1 MPVNKDMTQFD
12 YIIVGA
18 GSAGSVLA
26 NRLSADGRFRILIL
40 EAGGKD
46 SNPFLHIPAGYVKT
60 LVDPNLLWQF
70 RSSPSAG
77 SGGRE
82 IALPQGRVYGGSSS
96 LNGLVYNRGQAADF
110 NTWAQLGNTGWAY
123 EDVLPYFRRSERRI
137 GDDDR
142 YRGRDGG
149 IVVSDPRWTH
159 PICEA
164 FIAGVVS
171 TGVPRSLDYNGADQT
186 GVGYFQRMIGGRFR
200 VSAARGFLHPALKRP
215 NVSIRSGV
223 QVSQLILEGKKV
235 IGVRYFHEGAPGQ
248 ETEVRCGREVIV
260 SAGTVNSTKILQL
273 SGIGDPNDLRAIGIE
288 PQHALR
294 GMGKN
299 FRDHY
304 FVRLSA
310 RLKDGVISLNQMS
323 RGWRLGL
330 EIAKWVSGI
339 PSILSLS
346 PSIVHAF
353 WKSSEVLDHPDLQF
367 VFTPGS
373 YKPGRVYV
381 LDDFPAATC
390 GFTQQRPESV
400 GFVRL
405 KSKDPTEAPTIQPN
419 YLDTEKDRATV
430 VAAMR
435 LARKFLCSEEMA
447 KFYLKEEL
455 PGADVVSDDA
465 LLEFARKT
473 GNTGY
478 HLIGTCMMGPPSDP
492 LAVVDPSLR
501 VHGLGGVRVIDA
513 SIMPRM
519 VSANTYASTLMIAEK
534 GADMVLEKMAA

>member
-1 MPVNKDMTQFD
+1 MSVTRDAAQFD

-26 NRLSADGRFRILIL
+26 NRLSADGRNKILVL

-60 LVDPNLLWQF
+60 LVDPKVLWQF
-70 RSSPSAG
+70 RSAPSQG

-96 LNGLVYNRGQAADF
+96 LNGLVYNRGQSGDF
-110 NTWAQLGNTGWAY
+110 DTWAQLGNPAWSY
-123 EDVLPYFRRSERRI
+123 EDVLPYFRRSERRV
-137 GDDDR
+137 GGEDR

-149 IVVSDPRWTH
+149 IVISDPGWSH

-164 FIAGVVS
+164 FIAGVAAS
-171 TGVPRSLDYNGADQT
+171 GVPRSRDYNGADQT
-186 GVGYFQRMIGGRFR
+186 GVGYFQRMIDGRFR

-215 NVSIRSGV
+215 NVALRSHV
-223 QVSQLILEGKKV
+223 QVFDLILEGGRV
-235 IGVRYFHEGAPGQ
+235 VGVRYFQDGAPD
-248 ETEVRCGREVIV
+248 EVVEVRCGREVIV
-260 SAGTVNSTKILQL
+260 SAGTINSTKLLQL
-273 SGIGDPNDLRAIGIE
+273 SGIGDPEELKPLGVEVR
-288 PQHALR
+288 HALR
-294 GMGKN
+294 GVGKN

-304 FVRLSA
+304 FVRMSA
-310 RLKDGVISLNQMS
+310 RLKDDVVSLNQMA

-330 EIAKWVSGI
+330 EIAKWSLGR

-353 WKSSEVLDHPDLQF
+353 WKSSDVLDRPDLQF

-405 KSKDPTEAPTIQPN
+405 KSTDPKDAPIIQPN
-419 YLDTEKDRATV
+419 YLASETDRRVV

-435 LARKFLCSEEMA
+435 LARKFLRSKEMEPL
-447 KFYLKEEL
+447 YLKEEL
-455 PGADVVSDDA
+455 PGLDVDTDDE

-478 HLIGTCMMGPPSDP
+478 HLIGSCMMGPASDP
-492 LAVVDPSLR
+492 LAVVDARLR
-501 VHGLGGVRVIDA
+501 VHGLEGLRVIDA

-534 GADMVLEKMAA
+534 GADMVLDRTAA

>member
-1 MPVNKDMTQFD
+1 M
-12 YIIVGA
+12 I
-18 GSAGSVLA
+18 
-26 NRLSADGRFRILIL
+26 DGRFRI
-40 EAGGKD
+40 
-46 SNPFLHIPAGYVKT
+46 
-60 LVDPNLLWQF
+60 
-70 RSSPSAG
+70 
-77 SGGRE
+77 
-82 IALPQGRVYGGSSS
+82 
-96 LNGLVYNRGQAADF
+96 
-110 NTWAQLGNTGWAY
+110 
-123 EDVLPYFRRSERRI
+123 
-137 GDDDR
+137 
-142 YRGRDGG
+142 
-149 IVVSDPRWTH
+149 
-159 PICEA
+159 
-164 FIAGVVS
+164 
-171 TGVPRSLDYNGADQT
+171 
-186 GVGYFQRMIGGRFR
+186 
-200 VSAARGFLHPALKRP
+200 SAARGFLHPALKRP

-223 QVSQLILEGKKV
+223 QVSQLLLEGKQV
-235 IGVRYFHEGAPGQ
+235 VGVRYFHEGAPGQ

-260 SAGTVNSTKILQL
+260 SSGTINSTKILQL
-273 SGIGDPNDLRAIGIE
+273 SGIGDPDHLRAIGVA
-288 PQHALR
+288 PQHALP
-294 GMGKN
+294 GVGKN

-310 RLKDGVISLNQMS
+310 RLKDGVISLNQMAK
-323 RGWRLGL
+323 GWRLAL
-330 EIAKWVSGI
+330 EIAKWASGN

-353 WKSSEVLDHPDLQF
+353 WKSSDVLDHPDLQF

-373 YKPGRVYV
+373 DKPGRVYV

-419 YLDTEKDRATV
+419 YLDAEQDRRTT

-435 LARKFLCSEEMA
+435 LARNFLSGKGMS

-455 PGADVVSDDA
+455 PGADVVSDED

-478 HLIGTCMMGPPSDP
+478 HLIGTCMMGPASDP

-501 VHGLGGVRVIDA
+501 VHGLAGVRVIDA

-519 VSANTYASTLMIAEK
+519 ISANTYASTLMIAEK
-534 GADMVLEKMAA
+534 GADLVLGKTAA